1 MRVRRGMQRIVSVM
15 RGCRRGLVLA
25 VGGWSPVA
33 GVVITLAKAEVSGGA
48 GVVVGDDEFTVL
60 VEVCPSP
67 VRVIG
72 LSVTLCED

>member
-15 RGCRRGLVLA
+15 RGCRRGVGLG
-25 VGGWSPVA
+25 GGWLVSSRRC
-33 GVVITLAKAEVSGGA
+33 GDQAEVSGCV
-48 GVVVGDDEFTVL
+48 GVVVGDDEFAVL

>member
-1 MRVRRGMQRIVSVM
+1 M
-15 RGCRRGLVLA
+15 A

-48 GVVVGDDEFTVL
+48 GVVVGDDEFAVL

-67 VRVIG
+67 VCVIG